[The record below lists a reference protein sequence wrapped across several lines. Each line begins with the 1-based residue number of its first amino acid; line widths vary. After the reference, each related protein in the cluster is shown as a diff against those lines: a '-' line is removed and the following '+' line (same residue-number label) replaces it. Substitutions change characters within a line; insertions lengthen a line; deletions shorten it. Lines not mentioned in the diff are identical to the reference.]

1 LDHLWSPWRLEYVIG
16 PKTAK
21 ERRQGV
27 PADAK
32 ERRQGVPADSAG
44 CVFCDVS
51 RLPHPASLVVYEGD
65 LSYVILNLY
74 PYNNGHLMV
83 VPYRHE
89 PTLAGLTS
97 DEMNDVGRLTQLS
110 ERALREAYR
119 LDGINI
125 GVNLGREA
133 GAGIVEHVHVHLVPR
148 WNGDTN
154 FMTTV
159 GQTRVLPEKL
169 AETAARLRPIFA
181 RLVV

>member
-1 LDHLWSPWRLEYVIG
+1 MEYLWSPWRLEYVIG
-16 PKTAK
+16 PKT
-21 ERRQGV
+21 QT
-27 PADAK
+27 
-32 ERRQGVPADSAG
+32 G
-44 CVFCDVS
+44 CVFCVS
-51 RLPHPASLVVYEGD
+51 RPAPPDSLVVCEGVGA
-65 LSYVILNLY
+65 YVILNLY

-89 PTLAGLTS
+89 PTLAGLTP
-97 DEMNDVGRLTQLS
+97 DEMNEVGHLTQLS

-119 LDGINI
+119 LDGINV

-133 GAGIVEHVHVHLVPR
+133 GAGIIEHVHVHLVPR

-169 AETAARLRPIFA
+169 DESARRLRPIFA
-181 RLVV
+181 KLAAS